1 MVVTY
6 SVPDRH
12 NASVGDMYI
21 WSRPY
26 SIDLICASEPRG
38 SYLFLTVVPND
49 LSRVQVGWVGKG
61 FPNFSFVN
69 ILVCVQA
76 NYEAPPLLLLF
87 LELVDEIL
95 KESIPWT

>member
-1 MVVTY
+1 MVTN
-6 SVPDRH
+6 SGADWH
-12 NASVGDMYI
+12 NASVGGLYI
-21 WSRPY
+21 WSHPY
-26 SIDLICASEPRG
+26 SVDWIRASEPRG